1 MPFNGLL
8 FGPELEG
15 AACQLCQAE
24 CLRAAILLHR
34 ISTQPTVNNISTE
47 GKIVYFRS
55 IWQNYDTK
63 SLANTSTGPNNKEQ
77 NTNKNCYFLPE
88 SLCSLLWRRDGWY
101 RLERESFQS
110 AICTPGEESRVSTLH
125 RISAFVQIS
134 VLFQKSTE
142 KRTENLCIS
151 NEFYRPPE
159 HLFFCNFYSVA
170 AQLQIQNNCLQL
182 TVHHINGIWL

>member
-1 MPFNGLL
+1 MGWGYYTEWPYRNVISFCFINPHYMPFNGLL

-110 AICTPGEESRVSTLH
+110 AICTPGEER
-125 RISAFVQIS
+125 RG
-134 VLFQKSTE
+134 
-142 KRTENLCIS
+142 KRT
-151 NEFYRPPE
+151 R
-159 HLFFCNFYSVA
+159 A
-170 AQLQIQNNCLQL
+170 DTA
-182 TVHHINGIWL
+182 

>member
-8 FGPELEG
+8 FGLELEG

-110 AICTPGEESRVSTLH
+110 AIVTVVAWNPAWSRNPVGETWSSRHNLPVGRTRRDWGVGREKLSVTRSIIRTL
-125 RISAFVQIS
+125 
-134 VLFQKSTE
+134 
-142 KRTENLCIS
+142 
-151 NEFYRPPE
+151 
-159 HLFFCNFYSVA
+159 
-170 AQLQIQNNCLQL
+170 
-182 TVHHINGIWL
+182 